1 MVARAPVL
9 DPRRAADIRAETR
22 KELYKNLEEYGWSDP
37 HATDA
42 AYGGE
47 ACDALVHI
55 FAQYCEHII
64 DRSNRNRDKSLLAF
78 LDLMGNALIPA
89 QPART
94 VATFTL
100 AAAARGRLL
109 PAGTRLQSTPQG
121 ASPGCNFETEHDV
134 WLSNL
139 RLQGMQADT
148 LPNAQLMP
156 ASLLSSDGYPQ
167 PVPIFDRAGDNRYT
181 LTLGLADGVLPL
193 EGQPVELYFWLD
205 SPLYDAKT
213 AGRMLGLRDSKPLHW
228 TVVGGAG
235 VAPAHYD
242 IVVEDETAGLTRS
255 GVVRLLTP
263 PIDYWQPRDKPGA
276 KWFTLTV
283 GGAQQTQPPQLL
295 RVALNS
301 VPVVQA
307 ATIVGEVLGSSAG
320 QIQQRYFAT
329 KAPILPGAI
338 VAVLEVPLRNMAQL
352 PAAES
357 NWVIWQEVPDFFGSG
372 PGDRHYVLDHQTGE
386 LRFGDGKRGMVPP
399 PGARNVRL
407 SWYRAGGGTDGNIA
421 VGLLTIPVSNTR
433 DIAGV
438 TNFFAAS
445 GGSDAES
452 QEQLLDRAPRALRH
466 QQRAV
471 TRDDYEDLALQAST
485 EVARVKCVP
494 LHDLLKEPYELLPR
508 NQEALGAG
516 KVSVIIVPH
525 SAAPQPLPTLELI
538 RCVRDYL
545 RSRAC
550 VEAAVEVTGPLYLPV
565 DVKVSLTIES
575 ARYADTVKQQVSQRL
590 DTYLHPLT
598 GGRSGKGW
606 IWGRAPKDSD
616 FYAVL
621 DGIEHVRHFK
631 AELKPAEGERKTI
644 EDTRRFLV
652 CAGVHEINY

>member
-1 MVARAPVL
+1 MAARAPVL

-47 ACDALVHI
+47 ACNALVHI

-78 LDLMGNALIPA
+78 LDLMGNTLIPA

-94 VATFTL
+94 VVTFTL

-109 PAGTRLQSTPQG
+109 PAGTRLQSMAQG

-139 RLQGMQADT
+139 RLQAMQADT
-148 LPNAQLMP
+148 SPDPLPMP
-156 ASLLSSDGYPQ
+156 ASLLSSEGHPQ
-167 PVPIFDRAGDNRYT
+167 PVPIFDRADDNFYT
-181 LTLGLADGVLPL
+181 LTLALADGVLPL
-193 EGQPVELYFWLD
+193 EGQPVELHFWLD
-205 SPLYDAKT
+205 SPLYDPGTVPASHD
-213 AGRMLGLRDSKPLHW
+213 RKPLCW
-228 TVVGGAG
+228 TVASGIGATQK
-235 VAPAHYD
+235 PLD
-242 IVVEDETAGLTRS
+242 IAVEDETAGLTRS

-263 PIDYWQPRDKPGA
+263 PIDYWQLGDKPGA
-276 KWFTLTV
+276 RWFTLTV
-283 GGAQQTQPPQLL
+283 GGAQQAPPPQLL
-295 RVALNS
+295 GVALNS

-329 KAPILPGAI
+329 KTPILPDAI
-338 VAVLEVPLRNMAQL
+338 VAVLEVPLRNTAQL
-352 PAAES
+352 PAVES
-357 NWVIWQEVPDFFGSG
+357 NWVVWQEVPDFFGSG

-407 SWYRAGGGTDGNIA
+407 SWYRAGGGTSGNVA
-421 VGLLTIPVSNTR
+421 AGLLTIPVSNTR

-494 LHDLLKEPYELLPR
+494 LHDLRENPYMLLPR
-508 NQEALGAG
+508 NQEASGAG

-538 RCVRDYL
+538 RRVRDYL

-565 DVKVSLTIES
+565 DVKVNLTIES
-575 ARYADTVKQQVSQRL
+575 ARYADTVKQQVRQRL

-606 IWGRAPKDSD
+606 MWGRAPKESD

-621 DGIEHVRHFK
+621 DGIEHVRHFNL
-631 AELKPAEGERKTI
+631 ADLKPAKGERKTI

-652 CAGVHEINY
+652 CAGVHEINID